1 MAILRFLELFCV
13 SRTGVADPNIAHRK
27 RSTFYIV
34 DEGETEEGEHGFWVI
49 DEETGEEGSQ
59 VFIQRTNFGFLALR
73 VHTLSAD
80 CTADHLRKQSR
91 RAMVRKEKD
100 QDPASARGQKVKVMQ
115 HGTMT
120 SKTQLSGKKEKARR
134 ARKE

>member
-1 MAILRFLELFCV
+1 MY
-13 SRTGVADPNIAHRK
+13 T
-27 RSTFYIV
+27 
-34 DEGETEEGEHGFWVI
+34 ETEFWVLGAI
-49 DEETGEEGSQ
+49 
-59 VFIQRTNFGFLALR
+59 R

-80 CTADHLRKQSR
+80 CTADHSRKESR
-91 RAMVRKEKD
+91 RATVRKAND

-120 SKTQLSGKKEKARR
+120 SKTQLSGEKEKARR